1 MKATSTLTFV
11 DDDGHIREVQTIVND
26 DYTINAFY
34 SNEVARVTRLRNQN
48 ESLRLKLKKEE
59 NKKKPTG
66 LGDWVKNTIDKL
78 TYNQVKPCNSCK
90 KRQEILNRIKL
101 KENSNGE

>member
-48 ESLRLKLKKEE
+48 ESLRLKLKEAE
-59 NKKKPTG
+59 KKKKATG

-101 KENSNGE
+101 KENSSGE